1 MQKPLEQLLLSWN
14 DNADTR
20 ICISLGPLNLLSAF
34 GFEWTNMRSGKRVCR
49 RRRRQIQSEDQKSQ
63 TDQRQNRGR
72 WMKPLSALSCFSIL
86 WQTVTNDGWN
96 KEERQA
102 KERDWCPAGVK
113 YRSNVL
119 LHSSLPQ
126 TPSAEDFFLY
136 NSVSVHFLSWLN
148 LNSQWS
154 KHNCVVCVK
163 IPAHFYMYV
172 QLKCTRPLHS
182 LRGRLYASVHE
193 ADYSTAER

>member
-1 MQKPLEQLLLSWN
+1 MKKPLEQLLLSWN
-14 DNADTR
+14 DDADTT

-34 GFEWTNMRSGKRVCR
+34 EFEWTNMRGGKCVCR
-49 RRRRQIQSEDQKSQ
+49 RSRRQIQSEDQKSQ

-72 WMKPLSALSCFSIL
+72 WMSPLSALSCFSIL

-102 KERDWCPAGVK
+102 KERDWCPTGVK
-113 YRSNVL
+113 SRSNVL

-126 TPSAEDFFLY
+126 TPSAEDFFCTIA
-136 NSVSVHFLSWLN
+136 SVCSFLSWLN
-148 LNSQWS
+148 LNLQWS

-163 IPAHFYMYV
+163 IPACLYV

-182 LRGRLYASVHE
+182 LRGRLFASLHE